1 MSSNQIQRNLLLLAL
16 GIGAGA
22 ATAVLLSKKNQNK
35 KKVDVALDLLENTSN
50 ENKIEN
56 DKKIVDELESE
67 IFKKQEEYLIKRND

>member
-1 MSSNQIQRNLLLLAL
+1 LAL